1 MCRRWLWI
9 SNGTQHTVADAPDNS
24 GFQPLAKN
32 DVPPGLQGW
41 WEPGFSGVIQSPL
54 AGSQVAGRSAQS
66 YPGYVESPG
75 KHMQKSYGKL
85 ANAGYI
91 CRFTSSCLDFT
102 HFEPLPSPPTISHHN
117 CHKLDMQPAMN
128 WSSMS
133 SCLFRACRL
142 LRFRGRGHLRN
153 TLEAAPKGL
162 CREWVNVRF
171 CTELWDVLTQ
181 SMIFSRKQHNALF
194 MHKRSVESS
203 KHSHP
208 RCLIQLKLLNRL
220 GDLRRERP
228 PQKLH
233 LDNTQVNWKK
243 PGKSWRS
250 FV

>member
-1 MCRRWLWI
+1 MCRQWLWI
-9 SNGTQHTVADAPDNS
+9 SNSTLHTVADAPDNS

-66 YPGYVESPG
+66 YPGYVESPA

-91 CRFTSSCLDFT
+91 CRFTSSCLHTFWTLAITT
-102 HFEPLPSPPTISHHN
+102 HHLPPQLPQTRHATSHE
-117 CHKLDMQPAMN
+117 

-162 CREWVNVRF
+162 CRKWVNVRF

-228 PQKLH
+228 PQNLH
-233 LDNTQVNWKK
+233 QLKK
-243 PGKSWRS
+243 PGESWRS